1 MYYEVKYVVNV
12 LNFFFDKKFKFNC
25 LLIRLFFFLF
35 WMKFDVYIGVLMNVN

>member
-12 LNFFFDKKFKFNC
+12 FDKKFKFNC